1 MFYPQFQYCGFFL
14 IHYYESMDKKDLKE
28 IKIIVENIVDKKQE
42 KLAQIT
48 ARGFL
53 EVNARIDKLEN
64 KFDKLED
71 KVDKLEDK
79 VDELKVVMEKG
90 IDKMR
95 EIADGMAG
103 QFMTWKE
110 ENAVGA
116 VIQNRHEEQLNNH
129 ELRIIKL
136 EKIK

>member
-1 MFYPQFQYCGFFL
+1 
-14 IHYYESMDKKDLKE
+14 MDKKDLKE

-48 ARGFL
+48 AKGFL
-53 EVNARIDKLEN
+53 EVNTRIDKLEN
-64 KFDKLED
+64 KFNKLED
-71 KVDKLEDK
+71 KFDKLEDK

-136 EKIK
+136 EKVK